1 MLAELALANAAF
13 ATITEAIGHGQD
25 LYSLGSQMANI
36 VKAKFVLTEKT
47 KKRDPKEAAEE
58 FWALEDIKRQEKE
71 FKELLVYL
79 GRPGLWDD
87 WEKFQ
92 QDEAARLAS
101 LRETEADKIKNRR
114 EVLYNVFVG
123 IMAFLTGSVVLGIFG
138 FIGYIYYKY
147 YM

>member
-13 ATITEAIGHGQD
+13 STIMEAVGNGQD
-25 LYSLGSQMANI
+25 LYSFASQMANV

-47 KKRDPKEAAEE
+47 KKRDPSEAAEE
-58 FWALEDIKRQEKE
+58 FWALEDIKRQEQE

-92 QDEAARLAS
+92 QEEAARLAS
-101 LRETEADKIKNRR
+101 LRETEADKIKNRK
-114 EVLYNVFVG
+114 EMLYNIFVAV
-123 IMAFLTGSVVLGIFG
+123 MVFLTGSVILGIFG